1 VKLSVDAAQQ
11 LAAAHALGTLRGR
24 ARRRFERLARQ
35 DDIVAQLISRWEIEL
50 AKLAENVPAIDPP
63 ARVWREIESRISPR
77 TSDRGPRAS
86 FWRAFGL
93 LAGGLATAL
102 LAFFVWTS
110 SARHDEA
117 LFVAVLTAQDSGP
130 RAVVSMHEPD
140 TLRVRIMK
148 PWKDAEGKSLELWV
162 LPVEGAPRS
171 LGLVAN
177 AAGDTLIRI
186 RANDPRMRAASAL
199 AVSLEPAGGSPTKLP
214 TGPVLCSGAIAP
226 TRT

>member
-1 VKLSVDAAQQ
+1 MKLSLNAAQQ
-11 LAAAHALGTLRGR
+11 LAAAYALGTLRGR
-24 ARRRFERLARQ
+24 ARRRFERIARQ
-35 DDIVAQLISRWEIEL
+35 DDVVARLISRWEIEL
-50 AKLAENVPAIDPP
+50 AKLAENVPAIEPP
-63 ARVWREIESRISPR
+63 ARVWREIESR
-77 TSDRGPRAS
+77 TSPRAS
-86 FWRAFGL
+86 DPGSRTSLWRAFGL
-93 LAGGLATAL
+93 LAGGLATVL
-102 LAFFVWTS
+102 VAFVVWTS
-110 SARHDEA
+110 SVPRDEA

-140 TLRVRIMK
+140 TLRVRIVK

-171 LGLVAN
+171 LGLLAN

-186 RANDPRMRAASAL
+186 RASDPRMRAASAL

-226 TRT
+226 ART